1 MSPSTNCGA
10 SSSGD
15 RYCAA
20 RGREDGVVVGRLAGA
35 GRGGVWR
42 RPEPRHRRAR
52 DGTES
57 APATEGIDTA
67 TTDAQTP
74 GGDLDPKALLAAV
87 RPAIALVTTPI
98 SQGSG
103 VLVEGGYLV
112 TNAHVVDPYGAATV
126 DFEDEPPIG
135 DVPVVGIDPY
145 ADIALLGPLEFERQ
159 PLPLAEAVELEQG
172 DPLYLVGYPGEFD
185 PAAAVTISSGLV
197 SRLRDY
203 APFEQQ
209 YIQTDA
215 AIGGGQSGGA
225 LVDGQGRVVG
235 ISGLSFAEQFALALS
250 SPDVRRSIEAI
261 ASGDTPGYRPLVDQP
276 TITSG
281 DVEMFNELHQVVLL
295 LNAADESRTLRLV
308 IPESSSPTLAVSDLT
323 GEFRWVNQPLMDQ
336 AVALDPSLSPTDVG
350 DLLEPA
356 EPDQYSVDIPAGADV
371 MIVLG
376 TTNSSGA
383 SVSFE
388 SNLPLVQYEDSDDPG
403 TVDPGQ
409 PVLGVIDAFELE
421 DGYEVDLD
429 AGQTVRV
436 RVSAGWGR
444 SDLQLRAT
452 ERRSERRRTGRRQR
466 DRTLRPRR

>member
-1 MSPSTNCGA
+1 MLVVAACSGVSSPTVGPPETAPESTQTTEGTSDTI
-10 SSSGD
+10 SSS
-15 RYCAA
+15 
-20 RGREDGVVVGRLAGA
+20 
-35 GRGGVWR
+35 
-42 RPEPRHRRAR
+42 
-52 DGTES
+52 TT
-57 APATEGIDTA
+57 APT
-67 TTDAQTP
+67 QV
-74 GGDLDPKALLAAV
+74 GDLDPKALLTAV
-87 RPAIALVTTPI
+87 RPSIALVTTPI

-103 VLVEGGYLV
+103 VLIDGGYVV

-126 DFEDEPPIG
+126 GFEGDAPIG

-145 ADIALLGPLEFERQ
+145 ADIALLGPLELERQ
-159 PLPLAEAVELEQG
+159 PLPLAEQVELEQG
-172 DPLYLVGYPGEFD
+172 DPVYLVGYPGEFD
-185 PAAAVTISSGLV
+185 LAAEVTISSGLV

-261 ASGDTPGYRPLVDQP
+261 VAGDTPGYRPLVDEP

-281 DVEMFNELHQVVLL
+281 AVEAFNELHKSVLL
-295 LNAADESRTLRLV
+295 LNGADEPRTLRLTV
-308 IPESSSPTLAVSDLT
+308 PESSSPTIAVSDLT
-323 GEFRWVNQPLMDQ
+323 GELSFVNQPLMDQ

-350 DLLEPA
+350 DLLEST

-371 MIVLG
+371 MIMLG
-376 TTNSSGA
+376 TTLSSGA
-383 SVSFE
+383 SVGFE
-388 SNLPLVQYEDSDDPG
+388 SSLPLVLYEDSDDPG
-403 TVDPGQ
+403 AVGAGETVM
-409 PVLGVIDAFELE
+409 GVIDTFELE

-429 AGQTVRV
+429 AGQTVTV

-444 SDLQLRAT
+444 SHFQRCAT
-452 ERRSERRRTGRRQR
+452 RRRSERGRTSRRQR
-466 DRTLRPRR
+466 DRPVRARR